1 MAYAILA
8 IILLAL
14 FIVAFVAERFELFA
28 PAPLCCLGFSVSAF
42 LAFLGTSSWN
52 QIELSVSAAGVI
64 TVGCLSFCAAS
75 FATSRLISPWHGK
88 TRSTEEVALPSS
100 ARLWKYAVVA
110 AVVLI
115 AIAVRVKETH
125 ELGAELGG
133 SYTSYWDL
141 AEAVRRSTESF
152 IGAGNTEIGEGFSL
166 ISRQFDK
173 VVRAIGFVGT
183 FLLARGL
190 NRRIETRREIIADI
204 AAPLAMV
211 GLCSAYILL
220 CGSRATIL
228 YMGIS
233 GIVIWALMRLNRGS
247 AALRDSLVMLGCC
260 AIAAVIVAGVFYWT
274 AGLLGRSY
282 DSGAID
288 YISFYYGGGTPSLQY
303 LMDWA
308 QETGA
313 HVDGKTFYTFV
324 SFLFKFGLA
333 GDPGSSSIMW
343 IQLGQYPSN
352 IFTAFGGPY
361 FDFGIIGV
369 IALGV
374 VAGAF
379 TTTVYRL
386 ARRTASPYL
395 IVLVGYLS
403 GFVFDMA
410 RCDFMFSKLISVNQL
425 LVIIL
430 MLLVLWFFEAPLSE
444 MWRAARM
451 RVRGGDK
458 S

>member
-1 MAYAILA
+1 MAYAVLA

-14 FIVAFVAERFELFA
+14 FIAAFVAERFELFA

-52 QIELSVSAAGVI
+52 QVELSVSAASVI
-64 TVGCLSFCAAS
+64 MVGCLSFCLAS
-75 FATSRLISPWHGK
+75 FIASRVVSTWRREAGGVEGATPS
-88 TRSTEEVALPSS
+88 SS

-115 AIAVRVKETH
+115 AIVVRVKETY

-133 SYTSYWDL
+133 SYSNYWDL

-166 ISRQFDK
+166 ASRQFDK

-190 NRRIETRREIIADI
+190 NHRGGTRRERIVGIV
-204 AAPLAMV
+204 APLAMV

-233 GIVIWALMRLNRGS
+233 GIAIWALMRLNRGS
-247 AALRDSLVMLGCC
+247 SALRDSLVMLGCC
-260 AIAAVIVAGVFYWT
+260 AIAAVAVAGIFYWT

-288 YISFYYGGGTPSLQY
+288 YISFYYGGGVPSLQR

-313 HVDGKTFYTFV
+313 QVDGKTFYTFV

-343 IQLGQYPSN
+343 IQFGQYPSN

-361 FDFGIIGV
+361 FDYGIVGV

-379 TTTVYRL
+379 TTAVYRL

-425 LVIIL
+425 LVIAL

-444 MWRAARM
+444 IRRAART
-451 RVRGGDK
+451 RAGGGDE

>member
-1 MAYAILA
+1 MAYA
-8 IILLAL
+8 LLAKVLLVL

-52 QIELSVSAAGVI
+52 KVELGASAAGVV
-64 TVGCLSFCAAS
+64 TVGCLSFCLAS
-75 FATSRLISPWHGK
+75 FVASRVVSSRHGGARSAEGTTS
-88 TRSTEEVALPSS
+88 PSS

-110 AVVLI
+110 VVVLI
-115 AIAVRVKETH
+115 AIAVRVKETY
-125 ELGAELGG
+125 ELGAELDG
-133 SYTSYWDL
+133 SYSSYWDL

-173 VVRAIGFVGT
+173 VVRAVGFVGT

-190 NRRIETRREIIADI
+190 NHRGGTRRGLVADI
-204 AAPLAMV
+204 VAPLAMV
-211 GLCSAYILL
+211 VLCSVYILL
-220 CGSRATIL
+220 CGSRAMIL

-247 AALRDSLVMLGCC
+247 TALRDSLAMLGCC
-260 AIAAVIVAGVFYWT
+260 AIAAVVVAGVFYWT

-361 FDFGIIGV
+361 FDFGVIGV

-374 VAGAF
+374 VTGAF

-403 GFVFDMA
+403 GSLFDMA

-425 LVIIL
+425 LVIVL
-430 MLLVLWFFEAPLSE
+430 MLLTLWFFEAPLSE
-444 MWRAARM
+444 MWRAART